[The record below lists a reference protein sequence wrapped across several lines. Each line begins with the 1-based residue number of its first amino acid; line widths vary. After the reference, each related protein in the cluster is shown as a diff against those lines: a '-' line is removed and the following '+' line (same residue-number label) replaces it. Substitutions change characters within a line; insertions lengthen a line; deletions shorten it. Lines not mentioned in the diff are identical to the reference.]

1 MDTFKNTSSST
12 LKNIEEKI
20 RPLVQDRVK
29 LIEKSRQ
36 NIFYFSKFTL
46 DKEEFTEIFNFV
58 SNIKQTIVRESIDI
72 LKSAVTHCVSIPS
85 QNEKEQ
91 ISTLFSVCF
100 MHYYTTFAYEV
111 ANSFDNF
118 YTTEFIQLCKWF
130 NITILNF
137 DLFHDFSKNFYNNIQ
152 SVIKRYNYEK
162 IKKLYS
168 HYNYKVVQ
176 EPKSAFTN
184 NTDDKVIETLRQHL
198 NKKDNKNNFQKSLLT
213 HLITAKEHLVDL
225 VLETHQKKNYSGVD
239 NLMKAMEQ
247 ITYSE
252 NENKPK
258 SFSNSILSFNLEKEK
273 EINNDMQVDDN
284 SCNYSSEYISTSSVT
299 DENVSFYS
307 KRILS
312 EITKCEVDEKF
323 KMEIDEISQKVDELI
338 LDVLINQKEN
348 TSINII
354 SAFICYIVEVPAN
367 IIKIIPE
374 FSEMEHDLTLRF
386 IVTAKNIY
394 NRVMEIYL
402 SIFDLKL
409 TDVNTFMMILKKRNV
424 QIKYADCFIL
434 FFKKLADEIRKEG
447 DNWNLHMEII
457 FERFIDGLITIW
469 EQIIQENGKKLTH
482 FCIV

>member
-1 MDTFKNTSSST
+1 M
-12 LKNIEEKI
+12 
-20 RPLVQDRVK
+20 
-29 LIEKSRQ
+29 
-36 NIFYFSKFTL
+36 
-46 DKEEFTEIFNFV
+46 
-58 SNIKQTIVRESIDI
+58 
-72 LKSAVTHCVSIPS
+72 
-85 QNEKEQ
+85 
-91 ISTLFSVCF
+91 
-100 MHYYTTFAYEV
+100 
-111 ANSFDNF
+111 
-118 YTTEFIQLCKWF
+118 
-130 NITILNF
+130 
-137 DLFHDFSKNFYNNIQ
+137 
-152 SVIKRYNYEK
+152 
-162 IKKLYS
+162 
-168 HYNYKVVQ
+168 
-176 EPKSAFTN
+176 
-184 NTDDKVIETLRQHL
+184 IETLRQHL

-258 SFSNSILSFNLEKEK
+258 FFSNSILSFNLEKEK

-323 KMEIDEISQKVDELI
+323 KMEIDEVSQKVDELI

-386 IVTAKNIY
+386 IVNAKNIY
-394 NRVMEIYL
+394 NRVL
-402 SIFDLKL
+402 
-409 TDVNTFMMILKKRNV
+409 R
-424 QIKYADCFIL
+424 
-434 FFKKLADEIRKEG
+434 
-447 DNWNLHMEII
+447 
-457 FERFIDGLITIW
+457 
-469 EQIIQENGKKLTH
+469 
-482 FCIV
+482 